1 MMKRGEEEMSG
12 IRFSFPASIIAGK
25 ACIERHDVLILR
37 RYGFAE
43 GIRRYDDA
51 RRLLALDAMCPAH
64 CHEWK
69 AYFVETLSAFII
81 DIAPPSGQLDPL
93 KSAWLIRNLAFDG
106 VIEHSLR
113 LEFLLHAIERADYC
127 PDILSAFALDQL
139 RLACSRVPAGAY
151 YADRPG
157 RAGITAGDLD
167 YVWRI
172 LRSAVDRGRLLPPP
186 FTASIL
192 RAIDDLV
199 RLHDNHPGWAEIIG
213 HMQDGER
220 SVESLRTR
228 PWLMTADPTDDDV
241 VARDIAES
249 IERLRQMAAVSCVP

>member
-1 MMKRGEEEMSG
+1 MMKRGEEMSG

-51 RRLLALDAMCPAH
+51 RRMLALDAMCPAH
-64 CHEWK
+64 CDEWK
-69 AYFVETLSAFII
+69 AYFVETLSAFIV
-81 DIAPPSGQLDPL
+81 DIAPPCGELDHL
-93 KSAWLIRNLAFDG
+93 KSAWLIRNLGVDG
-106 VIEHSLR
+106 VIEHGLR
-113 LEFLLHAIERADYC
+113 LELLLHAIERAGRC
-127 PDILSAFALDQL
+127 PDLLSAFALDQL
-139 RLACSRVPAGAY
+139 RLACSRAPAGAY
-151 YADRPG
+151 YAERPG
-157 RAGITAGDLD
+157 RAGITDHDLD

-199 RLHDNHPGWAEIIG
+199 RLHDNHAGWAEIIG
-213 HMQDGER
+213 HMQNGER

-228 PWLMTADPTDDDV
+228 PWLMTADPTEDEV
-241 VARDIAES
+241 LARDIADS
-249 IERLRQMAAVSCVP
+249 IERLRQMATVSCVP